1 MSWLGFLLVTLLALS
16 PLLWLIFLQSKRQ
29 LPPVGPRLSALAL
42 YREQLRELDRDMAS
56 GLIDPTE
63 AGKARLEIQR
73 RILAADALPDDGL
86 TARALPAARVD
97 GEPSDN
103 REGHRAQ
110 VSQGMRRWKSVLW
123 LPVLPVAGLALYLVN
138 GHPSLPPRPHQDR
151 TRSVSPELR
160 ALFGKLARQ
169 VATLSP
175 QDPDFIR
182 SALLLGQ
189 VDEAMNRPEEAIGL
203 YRRVLAARFI
213 PDLAVQVAEL
223 QTRRDGHISPNSL
236 ALYRRAVDE
245 APADAPW
252 RLAVEARIA
261 TGEHENT
268 P

>member
-1 MSWLGFLLVTLLALS
+1 MNWTGFLLVTLLALS
-16 PLLWLIFLQSKRQ
+16 PLLWLIFRQSKRQ
-29 LPPVGPRLSALAL
+29 IPPIGPRLSALAL

-73 RILAADALPDDGL
+73 RVLAADALPDGGL

-97 GEPSDN
+97 PDN

-110 VSQGMRRWKSVLW
+110 VSQGMRLWKSVLW
-123 LPVLPVAGLALYLVN
+123 LPVLPVAGFALYLVN
-138 GHPSLPPRPHQDR
+138 GHPSLPPQPHQDR
-151 TRSVSPELR
+151 TRNVSPELQ

-189 VDEAMNRPEEAIGL
+189 VDEAMNRPDEAIGL
-203 YRRVLAARFI
+203 YRRVLAVRFI

-223 QTRRDGHISPNSL
+223 QTRRDGHISPDSL

>member
-1 MSWLGFLLVTLLALS
+1 MSWTGFLLVTLLALS

-29 LPPVGPRLSALAL
+29 IPPVGPRLSALSL
-42 YREQLRELDRDMAS
+42 YRKQLSELDRDIAS
-56 GLIDPTE
+56 GLIDPAE

-86 TARALPAARVD
+86 TARALPAGRVD
-97 GEPSDN
+97 PDN

-110 VSQGMRRWKSVLW
+110 VSQGMRRGKSVLW
-123 LPVLPVAGLALYLVN
+123 LPVLPIAGLALYLVN
-138 GHPSLPPRPHQDR
+138 GHPSLPPQPHQNR
-151 TRSVSPELR
+151 ARSVSPELQ

-189 VDEAMNRPEEAIGL
+189 VDEAINRPGEAIGL
-203 YRRVLAARFI
+203 YRRVLAVRFI

-223 QTRRDGHISPNSL
+223 QTRRDGHISPDSL